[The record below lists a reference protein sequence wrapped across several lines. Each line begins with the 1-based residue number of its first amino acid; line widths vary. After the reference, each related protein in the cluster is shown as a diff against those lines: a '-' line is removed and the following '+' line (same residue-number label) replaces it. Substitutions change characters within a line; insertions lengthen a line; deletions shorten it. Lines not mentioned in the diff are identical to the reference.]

1 MNNDN
6 WKRLMNVRDC
16 KERYRSLSKKLG
28 KFYRVDFT
36 GYPSNRFSGEYLFYE
51 EDVSILL
58 ISWGVKIGYPL
69 LGFEP

>member
-36 GYPSNRFSGEYLFYE
+36 GYPSNRFSGYRLNGR
-51 EDVSILL
+51 VC
-58 ISWGVKIGYPL
+58 
-69 LGFEP
+69 